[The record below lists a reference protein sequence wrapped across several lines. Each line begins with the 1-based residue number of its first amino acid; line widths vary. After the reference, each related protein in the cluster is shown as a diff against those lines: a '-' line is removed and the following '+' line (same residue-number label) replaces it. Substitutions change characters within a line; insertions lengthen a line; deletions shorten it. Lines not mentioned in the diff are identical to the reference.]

1 MIAKY
6 VIYNTGD
13 KPAGPFD
20 LFSIFGPLER
30 SQTTVTVDPGKSAA
44 LYGPLPTPYEHVTY
58 SFNNRRQE
66 LGLEEGFVFVVPAQV
81 DYDSDVD
88 TANVTIAVIE
98 GLTA

>member
-1 MIAKY
+1 MISKY

-44 LYGPLPTPYEHVTY
+44 LYGPMPMPYEQVTY
-58 SFNNRRQE
+58 SFNNRRLE
-66 LGLEEGFVFVVPAQV
+66 LGLEEGFVFVVPAQMTN
-81 DYDSDVD
+81 DSDVD
-88 TANVTIAVIE
+88 TTSITIEVLDSVTA
-98 GLTA
+98 